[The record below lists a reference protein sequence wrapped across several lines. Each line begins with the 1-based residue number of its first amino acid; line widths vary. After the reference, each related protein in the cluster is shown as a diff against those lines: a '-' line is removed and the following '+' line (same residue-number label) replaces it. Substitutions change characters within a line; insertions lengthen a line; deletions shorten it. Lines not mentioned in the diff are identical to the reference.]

1 MKTSLYT
8 ILFLYF
14 LYYAAN
20 IVYDIFFNKNG
31 KIVEEEEFGQEF
43 VLGNVSGINN
53 ALQTAVGTESQPKE
67 ERDLPASLPANLP
80 GDLPGDLAREKEV
93 KAESKEEIP
102 EEIQEE
108 FPDENL
114 QENEINEGQENP
126 LENIPSK
133 STELDTTNS
142 ESSTENIEFEHS
154 SSVASSTESSPETPI
169 ESIAWEQKKKI
180 GELFPD
186 LKEMPTSQVAESDP
200 EELSYNENTPE
211 NAGVSEEG
219 TASEESISE
228 VADDRIALWRSRIL
242 EDAQTHLIIERV
254 EGMKIYASTLASSN
268 AFED

>member
-1 MKTSLYT
+1 MKTTLYT

-53 ALQTAVGTESQPKE
+53 ALQTAVGAESQPKE
-67 ERDLPASLPANLP
+67 ERDLPSNLP
-80 GDLPGDLAREKEV
+80 GDLLGDLAGEKEV
-93 KAESKEEIP
+93 NIESKEEIP
-102 EEIQEE
+102 EEIPEE
-108 FPDENL
+108 FSEENL
-114 QENEINEGQENP
+114 QENEFNEQQENP
-126 LENIPSK
+126 LENIPSR
-133 STELDTTNS
+133 STELANTNM
-142 ESSTENIEFEHS
+142 ELSTENIEFDHS
-154 SSVASSTESSPETPI
+154 SSVASPMESSPETPI

-186 LKEMPTSQVAESDP
+186 LKEMPTSQVAENDA
-200 EELSYNENTPE
+200 EELGYTGNTPE
-211 NAGVSEEG
+211 NSAVSEEG
-219 TASEESISE
+219 KASEESNSE
-228 VADDRIALWRSRIL
+228 VTDDRIALWRSRIL